1 MGRRHRLHVGV
12 STNLAGIVSISTAK
26 RLPALRAES
35 VSKSFGDNAALDDFH
50 VEIPASS
57 VHALVGMN
65 GSGKSTFVKILAGF
79 YQRDAGS
86 VEVGGDGDNFS
97 DRIAFVHQDLALVE
111 SLTVLENLG
120 LGRKVPT
127 RRWRIDQRLE
137 RARVIEALQPF
148 DLESKIDTPVDA
160 LTKAEK
166 TIVAIARALQASAD
180 CSLLVLDEPTST
192 LPARET
198 QRLLDVTTHCA
209 ASGLGVLFISHRL
222 GEVMRVS
229 DAVTVLRNG
238 RAVQSAP
245 TSELSVDRIVTAMGG
260 TSLAPVAV
268 SAPTTTTTTQF
279 DRPPVLRAAKLSGET
294 LRGIDLDVHRGE
306 VVGVAGI
313 LGSGVEEL
321 GLLLTGRADPTGG
334 SVELGKTKVARDPRM
349 VGFVPANRATQAVLP
364 GLTAR
369 ENATVCNMRPYLLRG
384 RINVNTERS
393 RMYELFEAM
402 GVHPLDPDVDMLALS
417 GGNQQKVLFS
427 RWLAVNPNVLV
438 ADEPTQGVDVYAKG
452 DILAKLRQHAADG
465 LAVVLISGEP
475 EEIAAACDR
484 MVVINNGR
492 VSAEI
497 TAPVDVS
504 SVLTE
509 MHKGDIHGHS

>member
-1 MGRRHRLHVGV
+1 MTESH
-12 STNLAGIVSISTAK
+12 
-26 RLPALRAES
+26 PALRAKS

-50 VEIPASS
+50 VEIPAAS

-79 YQRDAGS
+79 YQRDAGT
-86 VEVGGDGDNFS
+86 VEVGGTGDNFC

-111 SLTVLENLG
+111 SLTVLENLS
-120 LGRKVPT
+120 LGYDVPT
-127 RRWRIDQRLE
+127 RWWRIDRGAE
-137 RARVIEALQPF
+137 RARVIKALEPF
-148 DLESKIDTPVDA
+148 GLERKIDTAVDA
-160 LTKAEK
+160 LSKAEK

-198 QRLLDVTTHCA
+198 QRLLDVTTQCA
-209 ASGLGVLFISHRL
+209 ESGLGVLFISHRL

-238 RAVQSAP
+238 KAVHSAP
-245 TSELSVDRIVTAMGG
+245 TSELSVDRIVAAMGG
-260 TSLAPVAV
+260 SSVAPVALETPI
-268 SAPTTTTTTQF
+268 STST
-279 DRPPVLRAAKLSGET
+279 DRVDKPVTLRARNLSGET

-306 VVGVAGI
+306 VLGVAGI

-321 GLLLTGRADPTGG
+321 GLLLTGRGNPTDGT
-334 SVELGKTKVARDPRM
+334 VVLHETDVARS
-349 VGFVPANRATQAVLP
+349 VHKIGFVPANRASHAVLP

-369 ENATVCNMRPYLLRG
+369 ENATISDIRPYLSRG
-384 RINVNTERS
+384 RINVHTERT

-402 GVHPLDPDVDMLALS
+402 GVHPLDPDGDMLALS
-417 GGNQQKVLFS
+417 GGNQQKVLIS
-427 RWLAVNPNVLV
+427 RWLAVNPDILV
-438 ADEPTQGVDVYAKG
+438 ADEPTQGIDVYAKG
-452 DILAKLRQHAADG
+452 EILTKLRQHAADG

-492 VSAEI
+492 VSADLP
-497 TAPVDVS
+497 APIDVS

>member
-1 MGRRHRLHVGV
+1 MSV
-12 STNLAGIVSISTAK
+12 SVAERS
-26 RLPALRAES
+26 PALRAES

-50 VEIPASS
+50 VEIPAAS

-79 YQRDAGS
+79 HQRDTGT
-86 VEVGGDGDNFS
+86 VEVGGVSENFC

-111 SLTVLENLG
+111 SLTVLENLS
-120 LGRKVPT
+120 LGRRVPT
-127 RRWRIDQRLE
+127 RRWRIDRGVERAQVVEALEPFALE
-137 RARVIEALQPF
+137 R
-148 DLESKIDTPVDA
+148 KIDTPVDA

-198 QRLLDVTTHCA
+198 QRLLDVTAQCA

-238 RAVQSAP
+238 KAVQSSP
-245 TSELSVDRIVTAMGG
+245 TSELSVDRIVAAMGG
-260 TSLAPVAV
+260 TNLAPVAV
-268 SAPTTTTTTQF
+268 AAPVSTITQRV
-279 DRPPVLRAAKLSGET
+279 DQPLIMRAANLTGET
-294 LRGIDLDVHRGE
+294 LHGIDLDVHRGE

-321 GLLLTGRADPTGG
+321 GLLLTGRGDPKGG
-334 SVELGKTKVARDPRM
+334 SVTLHETRAGRSVHE
-349 VGFVPANRATQAVLP
+349 VGFVPANRASQAVLP

-369 ENATVCNMRPYLLRG
+369 ENATVSDISPYLSRG
-384 RINVNTERS
+384 RINLRTERT

-402 GVHPLDPDVDMLALS
+402 GVHPLDPEVDMVALS
-417 GGNQQKVLFS
+417 GGNQQKVLIS
-427 RWLAVNPNVLV
+427 RWLAVNPDVLV

-452 DILAKLRQHAADG
+452 EILAKLRQHAADG

-492 VSAEI
+492 VSAELP
-497 TAPVDVS
+497 APIDVS
-504 SVLTE
+504 SVLAE
-509 MHKGDIHGHS
+509 MHKGDMHDHS